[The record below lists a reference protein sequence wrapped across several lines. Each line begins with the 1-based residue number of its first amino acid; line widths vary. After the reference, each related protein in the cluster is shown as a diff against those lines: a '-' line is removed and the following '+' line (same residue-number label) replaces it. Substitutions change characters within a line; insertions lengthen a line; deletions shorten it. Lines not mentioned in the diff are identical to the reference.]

1 MEEIRVTVSWKRY
14 GMTEIGMAAVEPAA
28 WQTGFP
34 ATSARPLPGVEV
46 RLADLESR
54 GLSRRPGER
63 HYGDKDVGLNSPGEL
78 QVRGPGVF
86 REYWRKYDA
95 TSEAFSYDGWFYTGD
110 IASVNED
117 GVYRIWGRASQDLII
132 SGGENVSALEVQREL
147 LMHPEIDSCAVV
159 GVRDPFWGSAVSAA
173 IVTGNGSALDKDS
186 LRGWAKE
193 RLAPYKV
200 PQRVVFVEG
209 LPSNAMGKTVKP
221 KVRALFEEGSA

>member
-1 MEEIRVTVSWKRY
+1 
-14 GMTEIGMAAVEPAA
+14 MTEIGMALSNPLHGDRIPGHVGA
-28 WQTGFP
+28 
-34 ATSARPLPGVEV
+34 PLPGVEV
-46 RLADLESR
+46 RLADLDLAAFEET
-54 GLSRRPGER
+54 GER
-63 HYGDKDVGLNSPGEL
+63 RYGDNDVGLDSPGEL

-86 REYWRKYDA
+86 REYWRKFDA
-95 TSEAFSYDGWFYTGD
+95 TREAFTDDGWFYTGD

-159 GVRDPFWGSAVSAA
+159 GVKDSFWGSAVSAA

-186 LRGWAKE
+186 LRDWAKG

-200 PQRVVFVEG
+200 PQRVIFVDG
-209 LPSNAMGKTVKP
+209 LPRNAMGKTVKP
-221 KVRALFEEGSA
+221 RVRALFEEASA